1 VPPELLAGHLRRLE
15 ASIAAGGDEIRIGT
29 PDEGFRLDLIVL
41 GDEAVDRF
49 RKNRAALPKL
59 STRFGGP
66 AAAKFSASASG
77 GFVRNSDLRQFF
89 TKVRC

>member
-15 ASIAAGGDEIRIGT
+15 ASIATGDDEVRIGT
-29 PDEGFRLDLIVL
+29 PDEGFRLELIVL

-59 STRFGGP
+59 STRFGGR
-66 AAAKFSASASG
+66 AVEKFSASELG
-77 GFVRNSDLRQFF
+77 G
-89 TKVRC
+89 